1 LFELPKKNRSLLNGK
16 QD

>member
-1 LFELPKKNRSLLNGK
+1 LFELPKKNRSLLNSK